1 MVVVQTRVCQICS
14 KRPAK
19 YVCLE
24 CGRIICE
31 VCLEPQTWVCSDC
44 YGYLE
49 GESRRFW
56 IFQSPFFRLL
66 LLSFLL
72 IFIGVVFIL
81 ISVLMGTPVSAGVV
95 VILGPIPIILGA
107 GPYATLALA
116 LAVVLTILSIVM
128 FFLFR
133 RGRKRDHN

>member
-1 MVVVQTRVCQICS
+1 VQTRVCQICS

-95 VILGPIPIILGA
+95 VSDTWTNTNNTRSRTIRDFSSCTRCCPNHLKHSHVFLVSKGA
-107 GPYATLALA
+107 KTRP
-116 LAVVLTILSIVM
+116 
-128 FFLFR
+128 
-133 RGRKRDHN
+133 

>member
-1 MVVVQTRVCQICS
+1 MQTRVCQICS

-19 YVCLE
+19 YVCQG

-31 VCLEPQTWVCSDC
+31 GCLELQTWVCSDC
-44 YGYLE
+44 YGHLKD
-49 GESRRFW
+49 ESRRLW
-56 IFQSPFFRLL
+56 IFQSSLLSLL

-72 IFIGVVFIL
+72 IFIGVVFIV

-95 VILGPIPIILGA
+95 VILGPIPIILVA
-107 GPYATLALA
+107 GPYATLALE
-116 LAVVLTILSIVM
+116 LAVVLTVLSMFM

-133 RGRKRDHN
+133 RGRNQDHD